1 MSYKRN
7 PMRSERLCSLG
18 RYLQNQPKN
27 AGDVYSAQIFE
38 RTLDDSAN
46 RRLCIPESFL
56 CADACLILLDNIV
69 DGLVVYPKVIER
81 KIQEELPFMAT
92 YVRSFLLLLP
102 GVSLIIPFFPHLP
115 VFVPC
120 CHQPASLPFFLPLVC
135 LTCFLPSLTPLLS
148 ISFPHQPTCLP

>member
-92 YVRSFLLLLP
+92 YVRSFLLLR
-102 GVSLIIPFFPHLP
+102 GVPLIIPFFP
-115 VFVPC
+115 
-120 CHQPASLPFFLPLVC
+120 QPACLCSLLP
-135 LTCFLPSLTPLLS
+135 
-148 ISFPHQPTCLP
+148 

>member
-92 YVRSFLLLLP
+92 YVLS
-102 GVSLIIPFFPHLP
+102 LP
-115 VFVPC
+115 VPYST
-120 CHQPASLPFFLPLVC
+120 PRSLPVSSFIPLSQ
-135 LTCFLPSLTPLLS
+135 PSLSLQHLA
-148 ISFPHQPTCLP
+148 

>member
-92 YVRSFLLLLP
+92 YVWFS
-102 GVSLIIPFFPHLP
+102 
-115 VFVPC
+115 
-120 CHQPASLPFFLPLVC
+120 FLPL
-135 LTCFLPSLTPLLS
+135 LL
-148 ISFPHQPTCLP
+148 H